1 MGMWTVPQLESYLHR
16 EIPLAAAMEI
26 RVADLDP
33 HHIRLTAP
41 LAANR
46 NPHETAF
53 GGSLATLA
61 VVTGWALLHVNLV
74 DAFPTAELVISS
86 HEVDYI
92 KPVQADFS
100 AECDLAESDLAGFL
114 AALPESRSAE
124 IELSGVMGEQGHVAS
139 RFRSRFHAT
148 MT

>member
-1 MGMWTVPQLESYLHR
+1 MRTESELESYLHR

-41 LAANR
+41 LASNR
-46 NPHETAF
+46 NPHQSAF

-61 VVTGWALLHVNLV
+61 VVAGWALLHTHLV
-74 DAFPTAELVISS
+74 DAFPDARLVISN

-100 AECDLAESDLAGFL
+100 AECDVPESDLAGFL

-124 IELSGVMGEQGHVAS
+124 IELSGVMGEQGHVAA

-148 MT
+148 ME